1 MKKKKNMKLRDQ
13 KPVKDPVGGG
23 KHHHHGTKGTKER
36 PEPPVGPGGILP

>member
-23 KHHHHGTKGTKER
+23 KHHHGTKGTKER